1 MKSSTSLNDYLDW
14 PGVGQV
20 CQLTRTI
27 TRGGETTCEVEYAIT
42 SVSRAKAHAALLLT
56 WWRNHW
62 KIENQLHYVRDV
74 TMGEDASRIRTKK
87 APENLASV
95 RNAAIGLLRRLG
107 HSNIAAALRENALKV
122 NDLLTKLGIL

>member
-1 MKSSTSLNDYLDW
+1 MSSTGLNGYLDW
-14 PGVGQV
+14 PHAAQV

-27 TRGGETTCEVEYAIT
+27 TQKGQTTGEVEYAIT
-42 SVSRAKAHAALLLT
+42 SVPRSRADAAQLLT
-56 WWRNHW
+56 WWRDHW

-74 TMGEDASRIRTKK
+74 TMGEDASRIRKAS

-107 HSNIAAALRENALKV
+107 HPNIAAALRKNALKV
-122 NDLLTKLGIL
+122 NQLLTNLGIL